1 KRKYGNFILSK
12 SFESQKKELI
22 FRLIAYNVDRKLILS
37 VWVLGFHQSPNP
49 SQPLKINLCSK
60 IHDKT
65 TNSNCSRPRRP
76 RQN

>member
-37 VWVLGFHQSPNP
+37 VWVLGFHQSPII
-49 SQPLKINLCSK
+49 KI
-60 IHDKT
+60 
-65 TNSNCSRPRRP
+65 SNDPRLIK
-76 RQN
+76 QLSVS